1 MTLKSPMPLLMC
13 DLDLSISK
21 EVFKARGKN
30 DFRTKKQ
37 RIVMPNKKE
46 RGDASLFKLMLSIEI
61 IKLT

>member
-1 MTLKSPMPLLMC
+1 MTLKSPRPLLMC

-37 RIVMPNKKE
+37 RIFEREEYKE
-46 RGDASLFKLMLSIEI
+46 RGNNLSL
-61 IKLT
+61 